1 MNDIDSFIM
10 IGMGGF
16 FILLSLF
23 AFLWARGEQHGV
35 NNALSRRP
43 DLKEFVSGGPMRLGP
58 EAIRI
63 GGRLLFTVG
72 LVVLI
77 TGVIFLLIY

>member
-1 MNDIDSFIM
+1 MTDIDSFIM
-10 IGMGGF
+10 IGIGGF
-16 FILLSLF
+16 FLLLSLF
-23 AFLWARGEQHGV
+23 ALWWARSEQHGV
-35 NNALSRRP
+35 NNALSRRS

-63 GGRLLFTVG
+63 GWRLLFTVG

-77 TGVIFLLIY
+77 TGVIFLLID

>member
-10 IGMGGF
+10 IGIGGF
-16 FILLSLF
+16 FLLLSLLS
-23 AFLWARGEQHGV
+23 FLWARSEQHSV

-72 LVVLI
+72 LVVFI
-77 TGVIFLLIY
+77 TGVIFLIID